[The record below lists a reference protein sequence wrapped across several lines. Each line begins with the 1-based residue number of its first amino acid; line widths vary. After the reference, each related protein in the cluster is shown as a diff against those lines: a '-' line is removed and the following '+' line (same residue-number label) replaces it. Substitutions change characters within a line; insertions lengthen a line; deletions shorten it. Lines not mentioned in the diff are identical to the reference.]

1 MRLYPVP
8 FITHETEL
16 YSMKKY
22 LGMFFALSAGILWG
36 IIGLF
41 VRYFSGLGMDSLQT
55 GFIRMGI
62 GCLCTLS
69 YMLLFRRKDLR
80 IRLKDLW
87 CFAGSG
93 LVSMLM
99 ACVTYF
105 KAMQYVSLSAAAI
118 LMYTAP
124 VYVALFGM
132 LFFKERITKKTVFA
146 MVLAF
151 AACVLVCAPSH
162 SGGLSPA
169 GIAFGLCAGV
179 CFALYSVFARF
190 AYNRGY
196 GTWTITFYSFVFST
210 LGAALLCDMGG
221 VAEIMA
227 MPASWSWALC
237 LGVICA
243 FAPYALYGLALK
255 SLSGSVVTILSSVE
269 PVVATLTGV
278 LLFHEPFG
286 IAGLFGIALM
296 LTAIVLLAGQKTKT
310 E

>member
-1 MRLYPVP
+1 
-8 FITHETEL
+8 
-16 YSMKKY
+16 MKKY

-41 VRYFSGLGMDSLQT
+41 VRYFSGLGMDSLQN

-62 GCLCTLS
+62 ACFCTLL
-69 YMLLFRRKDLR
+69 YMLLFRRRELR

-87 CFAGSG
+87 CFAGCG

-124 VYVALFGM
+124 VYVTMFGA
-132 LFFKERITKKTVFA
+132 LFFKERITKKTVLA

-151 AACVLVCAPSH
+151 AACVLVCAPAH
-162 SGGLSPA
+162 SGGLPPI
-169 GIAFGLCAGV
+169 GILFGLCAGV

-196 GTWTITFYSFVFST
+196 GTWTVTFYSFVFST

-221 VAEIMA
+221 VAAIMS
-227 MPASWSWALC
+227 MPASWPWALG
-237 LGVICA
+237 LGVVCA

-255 SLSGSVVTILSSVE
+255 SLSGSTVTILSSVE

-278 LLFHEPFG
+278 LLFQEPFG
-286 IAGLFGIALM
+286 ITGLFGIILM
-296 LTAIVLLAGQKTKT
+296 LAAIILLAKQQS
-310 E
+310 